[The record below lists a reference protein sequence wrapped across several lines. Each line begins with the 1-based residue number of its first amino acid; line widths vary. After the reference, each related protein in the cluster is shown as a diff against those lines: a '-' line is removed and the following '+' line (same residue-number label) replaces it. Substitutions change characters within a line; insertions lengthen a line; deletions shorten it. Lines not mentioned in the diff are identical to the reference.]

1 MQIAR
6 VNGFLFVCSVFAGKI
21 TWPRQNRRKTLLDCR
36 VTLKKRGDVISLAE
50 KDLATKGGKG
60 VP

>member
-21 TWPRQNRRKTLLDCR
+21 TWPRQKEGRLLLDCP
-36 VTLKKRGDVISLAE
+36 VTLKKCGNVISLAE

-60 VP
+60 VL